1 MSKSVMTCCS
11 TEVSARFMVDVYY
24 YDTPMSHVDLR
35 TLQMR
40 WDKKNCNAF
49 FRVVSSQE
57 GTNVCLFRVVFSPE
71 LDN

>member
-1 MSKSVMTCCS
+1 
-11 TEVSARFMVDVYY
+11 MVDGYY

-40 WDKKNCNAF
+40 WEKNCNAF

-57 GTNVCLFRVVFSPE
+57 GTNVRLFRVVSGPE